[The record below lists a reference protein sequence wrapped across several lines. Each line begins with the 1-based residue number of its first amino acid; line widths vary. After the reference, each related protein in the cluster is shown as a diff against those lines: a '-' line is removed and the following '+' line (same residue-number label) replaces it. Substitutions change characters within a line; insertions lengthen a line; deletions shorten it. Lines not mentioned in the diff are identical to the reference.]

1 MVPTGKFH
9 ARLAFAR
16 ERARREHNLSGQA
29 GFTLIEL
36 LVVIV
41 ILGMLVAVAGPQAI
55 KLLSGAKADTAKVQ
69 IRELGSVIDI
79 YRLDTGV
86 YPTTS
91 LGLQALGERPAGL
104 RRWNGPYIKHR
115 DQIVDPWGNTYQ
127 YRYPGQ
133 HGDYDIWSS
142 GDGNDAESQTAL
154 NNW

>member
-1 MVPTGKFH
+1 MGPTGKFH
-9 ARLAFAR
+9 ARLVLAR
-16 ERARREHNLSGQA
+16 ERARREQDTIRQA

-55 KLLSGAKADTAKVQ
+55 KLLSGAKADTARVQ

-79 YRLDTGV
+79 YRLDTGT
-86 YPTTS
+86 YPSTS
-91 LGLQALGERPAGL
+91 QGLKALVERPPGL

-115 DQIVDPWGNTYQ
+115 DQIVDPWGNTFQ

-133 HGDYDIWSS
+133 HGDYDIWSA
-142 GDGNDAESQTAL
+142 GDGNEAESQTAL